1 MLLPFLISKNVSFQE
16 GKRAEGR
23 EMRLLDSLKFFNER
37 MIYMKS
43 RPEANEYAPYYSG
56 YIDLVPDGDIVHILI
71 EQVEETIQL
80 LQGISEEQ
88 SLFRYASGKWSV
100 KEVIGHVADTERIMA
115 YRLLCIARGETI
127 SLPGFD
133 ENPYVL
139 NASFDRLPI
148 QAHIE
153 NLRAVRQSTVQL
165 LKGLESKGW
174 TRIGS
179 ANDVDVSVRALAYI
193 IAGHELHHCQLLKER
208 YLI

>member
-1 MLLPFLISKNVSFQE
+1 
-16 GKRAEGR
+16 
-23 EMRLLDSLKFFNER
+23 
-37 MIYMKS
+37 MKS

>member
-1 MLLPFLISKNVSFQE
+1 MQT
-16 GKRAEGR
+16 
-23 EMRLLDSLKFFNER
+23 
-37 MIYMKS
+37 
-43 RPEANEYAPYYSG
+43 RPETNEYASYYSG
-56 YIDLVPDGDIVHILI
+56 YVGLVPDGDIVHILM

-133 ENPYVL
+133 EIPYVL
-139 NASFDRLPI
+139 NASFDRLSI
-148 QAHIE
+148 KEHIE

-165 LKGLESKGW
+165 LKGLESKVW
-174 TRIGS
+174 ARIGS

-193 IAGHELHHCQLLKER
+193 IAGHERHHRQLLIER

>member
-1 MLLPFLISKNVSFQE
+1 MQ
-16 GKRAEGR
+16 
-23 EMRLLDSLKFFNER
+23 
-37 MIYMKS
+37 S
-43 RPEANEYAPYYSG
+43 RPKENEYASYYSG
-56 YIDLVPDGDIVHILI
+56 YVGLVPDGDIIHILT

-88 SLFRYASGKWSV
+88 SLFRYDEGKWSV

-115 YRLLCIARGETI
+115 YRLLCIARGETV

-139 NASFDRLPI
+139 HASFDRLSI
-148 QAHIE
+148 KEHIE

-165 LKGLESKGW
+165 LKGLDSKEW
-174 TRIGS
+174 ARIGT

-193 IAGHELHHCQLLKER
+193 IAGHERHHRRILKER
-208 YLI
+208 YLL